1 MNTQNENSNKFFS
14 RFLINYG
21 QELVLLASIIILFVV
36 VSQVNHRFLG
46 GNNLNTIFAGNA
58 YIGVAAIGMSILI
71 ITGNIDV
78 SVGALIGVLATI
90 AFTCVFKA
98 YSSYSI
104 SVISIFEYSL
114 IIWSIIIGYFLFDD
128 TPTIKTVIGC
138 IMVIGAGIFIFFREK
153 IREQKT
159 NLETPLRK

>member
-1 MNTQNENSNKFFS
+1 MNTQNENNNKFFS

-90 AFTCVFKA
+90 CGTLAVSGYPIWFAWTAPILVGIA
-98 YSSYSI
+98 
-104 SVISIFEYSL
+104 VNSL
-114 IIWSIIIGYFLFDD
+114 
-128 TPTIKTVIGC
+128 V
-138 IMVIGAGIFIFFREK
+138 
-153 IREQKT
+153 
-159 NLETPLRK
+159 